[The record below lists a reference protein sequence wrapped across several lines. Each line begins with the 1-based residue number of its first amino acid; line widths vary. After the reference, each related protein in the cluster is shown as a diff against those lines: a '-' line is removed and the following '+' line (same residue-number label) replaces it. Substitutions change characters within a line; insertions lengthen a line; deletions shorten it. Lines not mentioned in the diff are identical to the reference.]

1 MLADRRAGLE
11 VFDRTGPAPAP
22 GVVVRPIE
30 ITALAA
36 LQTMTD
42 YVGKPAGT
50 GTGTDWPPAS

>member
-22 GVVVRPIE
+22 GVVVRLIE
-30 ITALAA
+30 ITALVA

-42 YVGKPAGT
+42 YAGT